1 MPRLDK
7 YHEAVKNALIKDGW
21 TITDDPFTI
30 DFEDATLFADLAA
43 ERTIAAQKDSEQ
55 IAVEIKIFGSKSAYD
70 DLEKAFG
77 QYQVYRAFL
86 RQIEPNREIF
96 LAVSTEKY
104 EQIFTRASVKF
115 LVAEF
120 RIKLF
125 IFDPEKEEIIEW
137 RR

>member
-7 YHEAVKNALIKDGW
+7 YHEAVKNALMKDGW

-43 ERTIAAQKDSEQ
+43 ERTIAAQKDSEK
-55 IAVEIKIFGSKSAYD
+55 IAVEIKMFGSKSAYD

-86 RQIEPNREIF
+86 RQIEPTREIF
-96 LAVSTEKY
+96 LAVSMEKY
-104 EQIFTRASVKF
+104 EKIFTRASVKF

-137 RR
+137 IK

>member
-43 ERTIAAQKDSEQ
+43 ERTIAAQKENEQ
-55 IAVEIKIFGSKSAYD
+55 IAVEIKMFGSKSAYD

-104 EQIFTRASVKF
+104 EKIFTRASVKF

-125 IFDPEKEEIIEW
+125 VFDPEKEEIIEW
-137 RR
+137 IK

>member
-43 ERTIAAQKDSEQ
+43 ERTIAAQKENEQ
-55 IAVEIKIFGSKSAYD
+55 IAVEIKMFGSKSAYD

-77 QYQVYRAFL
+77 QYL
-86 RQIEPNREIF
+86 RFIGHFCDKSNRI
-96 LAVSTEKY
+96 EKY
-104 EQIFTRASVKF
+104 F
-115 LVAEF
+115 
-120 RIKLF
+120 
-125 IFDPEKEEIIEW
+125 
-137 RR
+137 